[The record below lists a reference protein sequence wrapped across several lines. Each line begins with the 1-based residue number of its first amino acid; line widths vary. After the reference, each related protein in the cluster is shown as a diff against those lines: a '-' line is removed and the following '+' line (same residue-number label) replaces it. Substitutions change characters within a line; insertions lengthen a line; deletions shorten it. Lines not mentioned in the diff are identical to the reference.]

1 MNDTNSAK
9 KRGLHW
15 WPNYLLILSLIM
27 AALVAVMVFLSIKFP
42 VPYLAPT
49 EVPMPDE
56 GEGIP
61 GPEWIFL
68 LFWQGFWYLS
78 GSLKKYLVWM
88 PLIPVFLLL
97 FFIFLPAMHNIPF
110 NRIPGLKG
118 LMEKAHGL
126 KGFIRGVVYA
136 FPAIVFGLVILVS
149 VYKTGHQAK
158 VLGCDS
164 CHNFSMGP
172 RMATPPVNVAKYY
185 AMERAMQIGVGKY
198 RAGKISAESGSG
210 GGSAEQGEVQGY
222 KDANWQMR
230 HMYEPTFTW

>member
-1 MNDTNSAK
+1 MNENNPTK

-15 WPNYLLILSLIM
+15 WPNYLLLLSIVM
-27 AALVAVMVFLSIKFP
+27 TVLVAVMVYLSLKYP
-42 VPYLAPT
+42 VPYLAPG

-68 LFWQGFWYLS
+68 LFWQGFWYFG
-78 GSLKKYLVWM
+78 GSMKKYLMWM
-88 PLIPVFLLL
+88 PLIPILMLG
-97 FFIFLPAMHNIPF
+97 FFIFLPAIDKVPF
-110 NRIPGLKG
+110 DRIPGLKNII
-118 LMEKAHGL
+118 EKARGL

-136 FPAIVFGLVILVS
+136 LPAIIFGLVILVG
-149 VYKTGHQAK
+149 VYKSGHQAK

-172 RMATPPVNVAKYY
+172 RMDKAPANVAKYY
-185 AMERAMQIGVGKY
+185 ATERAMQIGVGKY
-198 RAGKISAESGSG
+198 RAGKNSAEEGGSG
-210 GGSAEQGEVQGY
+210 GSAGQGEVQGY